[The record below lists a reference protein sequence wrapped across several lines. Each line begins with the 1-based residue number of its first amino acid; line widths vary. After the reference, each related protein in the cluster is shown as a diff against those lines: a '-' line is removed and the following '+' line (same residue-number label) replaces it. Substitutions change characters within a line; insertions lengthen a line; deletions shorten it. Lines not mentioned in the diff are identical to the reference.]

1 MTNPAKKIVISEFMD
16 EAAVDTLRQRFDVRF
31 DPTLFGEPERLAAE
45 LADAHALIVR
55 NRTQVSAT
63 LLAAG
68 PKLRAL
74 GRLGVGLDNLDL
86 AACAARNI
94 AVFPATGANAQ
105 AVAEYVIA
113 TSLILLRGAYL
124 RSADV
129 AAGNWPREAL
139 SSGREAAGSVLA
151 VIGFGGIGQRV
162 ARLAR
167 ALGMTVVG
175 YDPQQ
180 PAGAPCWSDTGARA
194 MALDQ
199 ALAVADVVTLHVPLC
214 EATRNL
220 LDSERIG
227 RLKRGAIVINTARG
241 GTLDEGALAVAL
253 REERLAG
260 AALDVFA
267 DEPLQRGSP
276 LVDAPNLIL
285 TPHIAG
291 LTKQANE
298 RVSALVAERVAA
310 ALMEAAPDALHGAL
324 SNRCPTDARLNQTT
338 EE

>member
-1 MTNPAKKIVISEFMD
+1 MTNIAKKIVISEFMD
-16 EAAVDTLRQRFDVRF
+16 EAAVDTLRQRFNVRF
-31 DPTLFGEPERLAAE
+31 DPALFEQSERLAAE

-55 NRTQVSAT
+55 NRTQVSAA

-68 PKLRAL
+68 PKLSVV

-86 AACAARNI
+86 TACAARNV

-113 TSLILLRGAYL
+113 TALVLLRGAYL

-129 AAGNWPREAL
+129 AAGAWPREAL

-162 ARLAR
+162 AGLAR

-180 PAGAPCWSDTGARA
+180 PAAAPCWSSTGARA
-194 MALDQ
+194 MALDD

-241 GTLDEGALAVAL
+241 GTLDERALAAAL

-267 DEPLQRGSP
+267 DEPLRRGSP
-276 LVDAPNLIL
+276 LADTPNLIL

-291 LTKQANE
+291 LTRQANE
-298 RVSALVAERVAA
+298 RVSSLVAQRVAA
-310 ALMEAAPDALHGAL
+310 ALMDAAPDVMQSAVP
-324 SNRCPTDARLNQTT
+324 S
-338 EE
+338 